1 MSKILPF
8 AAARSIPN
16 ATISWWHSNLE
27 IGRDDLD
34 KNFQIFGHGPTS
46 DLVITPLV
54 SSYYRSALTMD

>member
-1 MSKILPF
+1 MLKILPF
-8 AAARSIPN
+8 VAARSIPN

-54 SSYYRSALTMD
+54 SSYYR